1 MNSMKRAIRSG
12 LVAAALLA
20 SSPARTQ
27 DAAPPAP
34 QRVTCTFVNASYSG
48 KCVETA
54 EVASGSSPTQ
64 ACESILRCLNDVGC
78 VKTYCQATTIRSGWR
93 LDSATPAR

>member
-1 MNSMKRAIRSG
+1 MTRMKKLIRLG

-20 SSPARTQ
+20 STPARTQ

-34 QRVTCTFVNASYSG
+34 QNATCTFVNASYSG

-54 EVASGSSPTQ
+54 QIPSGSSPAQ

-78 VKTYCQATTIRSGWR
+78 VKTYCQATTIRNGWR
-93 LDSATPAR
+93 LESATPAT